1 MVSGAVTSPKEFSK
15 IDSGEAKL
23 TIILEK
29 SLVLFVF
36 LDIIIQIIISLLF
49 LMLGLLI
56 REPVR

>member
-29 SLVLFVF
+29 SLDLVVF
-36 LDIIIQIIISLLF
+36 FDIIFQIVISLLF
-49 LMLGLLI
+49 LVLGL
-56 REPVR
+56 